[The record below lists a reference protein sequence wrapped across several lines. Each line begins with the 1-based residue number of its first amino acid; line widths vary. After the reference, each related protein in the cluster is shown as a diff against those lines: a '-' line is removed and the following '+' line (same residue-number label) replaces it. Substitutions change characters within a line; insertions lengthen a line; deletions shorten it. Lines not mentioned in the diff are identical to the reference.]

1 MDVFVANEQEV
12 PVDEGRITAL
22 ACHALASEDVDDT
35 AELSILFVTADHIRR
50 LNARFAGDD
59 YATDVLAFPLME
71 DNDDDTWVLGDVVV
85 CPQVADRNAT
95 RLGHRLSDEVDTVV
109 VHGILHLLGYD
120 HQGDEDRRRM
130 DGRVDEL
137 IDRFR
142 VSPT

>member
-12 PVDEGRITAL
+12 PVDVGRITAL
-22 ACHALASEDVDDT
+22 ARHSLVSEEMDES
-35 AELSILFVTADHIRR
+35 AELSILFVTADHIQR

-85 CPQVADRNAT
+85 CPEIADRNAA
-95 RLGHRLSDEVDTVV
+95 RLGRRLSDEVDTVV

-137 IDRFR
+137 IDRFK